1 MRKRSKRYKADAAKV
16 DIQKKYATVEAV
28 KILKSFT
35 PTKADQSIE
44 IAVKLAIDPKKSEQ
58 SIRGS
63 VSLPKGIGKARR
75 VIVFADGAE
84 AQLATDSGADAVG
97 MDDLAAKISGG
108 WLEFDVAIAMPRT
121 MRVISKLG
129 KVLGP
134 KGLMPNP
141 KTGTVTTDVASAVKE
156 IKAGK
161 VEFRTD
167 KTALVHVPVGKLSF
181 EPQKLIDN
189 AMTVISSVVKAKPSA
204 AKGKYI
210 KGVTLS
216 STMGPGVQLD
226 YAAAEAAG
234 KA

>member
-16 DIQKKYATVEAV
+16 DIQKKYETTEAV

-84 AQLATDSGADAVG
+84 AQMATDAGADAVG
-97 MDDLAAKISGG
+97 MDDLATKISGG

-134 KGLMPNP
+134 KGLMPSP
-141 KTGTVTTDVASAVKE
+141 KNGTVTDDVKTAVRE
-156 IKAGK
+156 FKAGK
-161 VEFRTD
+161 IEYRNDAAGNVQ
-167 KTALVHVPVGKLSF
+167 AAVGKLSF
-181 EPQKLIDN
+181 SEEDIRANVDAFIDHIKSVRP
-189 AMTVISSVVKAKPSA
+189 ATVKGTFIQGVSISPS
-204 AKGKYI
+204 
-210 KGVTLS
+210 
-216 STMGPGVQLD
+216 MGPGIAV
-226 YAAAEAAG
+226 AVAE
-234 KA
+234 